1 MSDKRSK
8 GYEHCI
14 IWATAAVCFPESKGR
29 CSGMYETVKILLD
42 IAFVVVAAV
51 AIFSAIKKKKK

>member
-1 MSDKRSK
+1 
-8 GYEHCI
+8 
-14 IWATAAVCFPESKGR
+14 
-29 CSGMYETVKILLD
+29 MYETVKILLD